1 MKKGEYNGI
10 ASPYRKVGV
19 LYLTNAK
26 DRYNAIMI
34 SLVEQKDIITYV
46 AIINEK
52 KIVVYEFEND
62 FVIYLHLEE
71 NRLLSLIKKIE

>member
-1 MKKGEYNGI
+1 
-10 ASPYRKVGV
+10 
-19 LYLTNAK
+19 
-26 DRYNAIMI
+26 MI